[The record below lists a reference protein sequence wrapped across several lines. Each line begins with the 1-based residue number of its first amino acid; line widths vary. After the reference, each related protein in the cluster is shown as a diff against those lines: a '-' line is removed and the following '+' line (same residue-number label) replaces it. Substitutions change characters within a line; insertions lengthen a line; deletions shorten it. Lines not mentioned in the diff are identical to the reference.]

1 MELKEIKQQLSILE
15 VLQYY
20 GLRPDKNQRLR
31 CPFHPDKTP
40 SLQVYPKTNTWC
52 CFSSNCHA
60 GTGDAIQFIEL
71 IEKCTKHEA
80 IMKAQGMAGLQE
92 PVVKQ
97 NGQPVQPE
105 KPRVAEAETLVR
117 EAVLSKLFKYFVKA
131 LPLSKKAV
139 DYLQSRAISYKDH
152 EAGYNTGDWHHKL
165 NEKNFLKSCEQYG
178 LLKPRAAAGYNVWA
192 KDCIIFPLKNEEG
205 KIISLYGRST
215 TNPETSSGQAAHAS
229 RHFYLQNRS
238 GLYPGYPSMQTKKLI
253 LCESII
259 DAASLLQQKEI
270 AETFAVLALYGTNG
284 LTDEHQK
291 AIINWATTGSLPEHD
306 SDREIIFML
315 DADEAGDA
323 ATAKHTVTLKQLL
336 PTIKISKANLPA
348 GEDINSLLQSHSDPQ
363 ILSDL
368 IEQRIDFS
376 FYSQHNHF
384 LDGVRETASL
394 SSIEKEKIHSSETT
408 AILAT
413 QGNSKLNTQNPEL
426 LIYDSNDLFFEIL
439 GGIRITGLDRMKVTL
454 KVQHATKQLLP
465 IRDTLDL
472 YNRGQTEQL
481 IQTISEN
488 FDANIKQT
496 ETAIS
501 ELTGEL
507 ENYRLEKIEALQP
520 KEKQPY
526 EMTPAARAAAMNEL
540 KKPNLLQR
548 TGQLLMQCGIVGE
561 QTNSLIAYLVYC
573 TRKQNIP
580 LHIMFLGSSGSGKTY
595 LQERISELIPEEDKI
610 EITQITEN
618 ALYYFRQEELKNKL
632 ILIEDLDGAMSVF
645 YPLRELQTKR
655 KISKTVTLK
664 DSKGNLKTITLT
676 VEGPVC
682 VSGCTTKEKIY
693 EDNANRCL
701 LLYTDQSREQDK
713 RINEYQ
719 TKIAAGEINREREAQ
734 YRELFKNMQRLLQP
748 LNIIN
753 PYAKYIEL
761 PEPVFKPRRTM
772 TLLLG
777 FIEAI
782 TFYHQYQREVKWSEA
797 TSRPLLGKD
806 TNREPYIETT
816 VEDIASAFELLKDV
830 LFSKSDELSQATR
843 TFFESLKSYLTE
855 TGQPSFTPQQI
866 RKIFRIEPRTIQRYI
881 RELKQYGFLKAV
893 SGFKHRKGY
902 EYSITDAEEYSQLK
916 SGIDGHL
923 ASILAKLRAH
933 AYCDSDNTA
942 TVVQLSQ

>member
-15 VLQYY
+15 VLHHY
-20 GLRPDKNQRLR
+20 GLHPDKSQRLH

-40 SLQVYPKTNTWC
+40 SLQIYPKTNTWC

-80 IMKAQGMAGLQE
+80 IMKAQGMAGWQE

-97 NGQPVQPE
+97 NGRPVQP
-105 KPRVAEAETLVR
+105 KIQPFAEAETLAR
-117 EAVLSKLFKYFVKA
+117 EAVLSKLFKYFLKA

-139 DYLQSRAISYKDH
+139 AYVEGRAIDYKQH
-152 EAGYNTGDWHHKL
+152 EAGYCSGDWHHKL
-165 NEKNFLKSCEQYG
+165 NEKNFIKSCEQYG
-178 LLKPRAAAGYNVWA
+178 LLKARAAGGYSVWA
-192 KDCIIFPLKNEEG
+192 KDCVIFPLKNHDH
-205 KIISLYGRST
+205 KIVSLYGRST
-215 TNPETSSGQAAHAS
+215 INNKEQ
-229 RHFYLQNRS
+229 RHFYLSNRS

-253 LCESII
+253 LTESII

-270 AETFAVLALYGTNG
+270 AETFTVLALYGTNG

-315 DADEAGDA
+315 DADEPGNA

-336 PTIKISKANLPA
+336 SEVKISKVVLPE
-348 GEDINSLLQSHSDPQ
+348 GEDINSVLCTHDDTSVLQN
-363 ILSDL
+363 L
-368 IEQRIDFS
+368 IENRVDFS

-394 SSIEKEKIHSSETT
+394 SSIEKEKLQSSEMPVNTV
-408 AILAT
+408 L
-413 QGNSKLNTQNPEL
+413 QSKGKLNTANPEL

-454 KVQHATKQLLP
+454 KVQHATKHLLP

-520 KEKQPY
+520 KEKQSY
-526 EMTPAARAAAMNEL
+526 EMTPTARAAAISEL

-561 QTNSLIAYLVYC
+561 QTNSVIAYLVYG
-573 TRKQNIP
+573 TRKQSIP

-719 TKIAAGEINREREAQ
+719 TKIAAGDINKAREAQ
-734 YRELFKNMQRLLQP
+734 YTELFKNMQRLLQP

-797 TSRPLLGKD
+797 TSRPLSGKN

-816 VEDIASAFELLKDV
+816 IEDIASAFELLKDV

-916 SGIDGHL
+916 SGIDAHL
-923 ASILAKLRAH
+923 ASILAKLRAL
-933 AYCDSDNTA
+933 AYCDSDSTA
-942 TVVQLSQ
+942 TVVQLS